1 MQHCTSLQT
10 APLLSLTNENRIP
23 FSIVVGATAG
33 IYWATIAPLVGEVVD
48 LKLLP
53 SALGLMWLVVAL
65 PSLFSEAIALEIRK
79 PAGESYQFLYTQIY
93 SGLVF
98 LISAGFLF
106 ELRRLKWGLKAREK
120 HR

>member
-1 MQHCTSLQT
+1 M
-10 APLLSLTNENRIP
+10 
-23 FSIVVGATAG
+23 VGATAG

-53 SALGLMWLVVAL
+53 SALGLMWLVVSL

-79 PAGESYQFLYTQIY
+79 PAGESHQFLYTQIY

-106 ELRRLKWGLKAREK
+106 ELRRMKWGLKTRER
-120 HR
+120 HG